1 MFDAALTPQHVPRD
15 VVVWNRLSRAW
26 IAALLLPVLALGAY
40 ALRVPPEP
48 VRSPGNAAAAAPRA
62 PALRDVL
69 VAQLER
75 NPRDG
80 RAWVLLARLETSAD
94 RHAEAAADYAKAVAA
109 STKVAADPAVWC
121 EYADA
126 VAMAQG
132 GLLAGQPRDLVMHAL
147 ALDAKHPKALEMA
160 GGVAFEAH
168 DYAAAA
174 KYWRELLAQIP
185 GTTREHGELAIAI
198 ARADELAGRR

>member
-1 MFDAALTPQHVPRD
+1 MSDATLRIPRVPRD
-15 VVVWNRLSRAW
+15 VVVWNRLSRVW
-26 IAALLLPVLALGAY
+26 IGALLLPVLALGAY
-40 ALRVPPEP
+40 ALRGPPDA
-48 VRSPGNAAAAAPRA
+48 VSGPGDAAAVAPRA

-80 RAWVLLARLETSAD
+80 RAWVLLARLETAAD

-126 VAMAQG
+126 LAMAQG

-147 ALDAKHPKALEMA
+147 ALDATHPKALEMA
-160 GGVAFEAH
+160 GGVAFEAG

-185 GTTREHGELAIAI
+185 GTKREHGELAIAI

>member
-1 MFDAALTPQHVPRD
+1 MSEAALNTPRLPRD

-26 IAALLLPVLALGAY
+26 IAALLVPVLAVGAY
-40 ALRVPPEP
+40 ALRGPPDA
-48 VRSPGNAAAAAPRA
+48 VRSSGDAAAVAPPA

-80 RAWVLLARLETSAD
+80 RAWVLLARLETAAD

-126 VAMAQG
+126 IAMTQG

-160 GGVAFEAH
+160 GGVAFEAG

>member
-1 MFDAALTPQHVPRD
+1 MPRD
-15 VVVWNRLSRAW
+15 AVVWNRLSRAW
-26 IAALLLPVLALGAY
+26 IAALLLPVLALGLY
-40 ALRVPPEP
+40 ALRGPPET
-48 VRSPGNAAAAAPRA
+48 VSGQDDAAAIAPRA
-62 PALRDVL
+62 PVLRDVL

-80 RAWVLLARLETSAD
+80 RAWVLLARLETTAD

-109 STKVAADPAVWC
+109 STKVAADPAIWC

-126 VAMAQG
+126 VAMTQG
-132 GLLAGQPRDLVMHAL
+132 GVLAGQPRDLVMHAL

-160 GGVAFEAH
+160 GGVAFEAR

>member
-1 MFDAALTPQHVPRD
+1 MSDAALSTSRLPRE

-26 IAALLLPVLALGAY
+26 IAALLLPVLAVGAY
-40 ALRVPPEP
+40 ALRGAPDA
-48 VRSPGNAAAAAPRA
+48 VRSPGEAAAVA
-62 PALRDVL
+62 PALRDAL
-69 VAQLER
+69 VAQLQR

-80 RAWVLLARLETSAD
+80 RAWVLLARLETAAD
-94 RHAEAAADYAKAVAA
+94 RHVEAAADYAKAVAA

-126 VAMAQG
+126 IAMTQG

-147 ALDAKHPKALEMA
+147 ALDASHPKALEMA
-160 GGVAFEAH
+160 GGVAFEAR

-185 GTTREHGELAIAI
+185 ETTREHEELAIAI

>member
-1 MFDAALTPQHVPRD
+1 MFDAVLRTPRMPRD
-15 VVVWNRLSRAW
+15 VVVWNRLSRRW
-26 IAALLLPVLALGAY
+26 IGALLLPVFALGAF
-40 ALRVPPEP
+40 ALHGPPNA
-48 VRSPGNAAAAAPRA
+48 VSSPGNEAAVAPG
-62 PALRDVL
+62 PPVLRDVL

-80 RAWVLLARLETSAD
+80 RAWVLLARLETVAD

-132 GLLAGQPRDLVMHAL
+132 GLLAGKPRDLVMHAL
-147 ALDAKHPKALEMA
+147 ALDARHPKALEMA
-160 GGVAFEAH
+160 GGVAFEER
-168 DYAAAA
+168 DYVAAA

-185 GTTREHGELAIAI
+185 GATREHGELAIAI

>member
-1 MFDAALTPQHVPRD
+1 MSDAALSTPRLPRE

-26 IAALLLPVLALGAY
+26 IAVLLLPVLALGAY
-40 ALRVPPEP
+40 ALRGSPDP
-48 VRSPGNAAAAAPRA
+48 VRSPADAAVVATPV
-62 PALRDVL
+62 PALHDAL
-69 VAQLER
+69 VAQLQR

-80 RAWVLLARLETSAD
+80 RAWVLLARLETAAD

-109 STKVAADPAVWC
+109 SAKVAADPAVWC

-126 VAMAQG
+126 IAMTQG

-160 GGVAFEAH
+160 GGVAFEAR

-198 ARADELAGRR
+198 ARADVLAGRK

>member
-1 MFDAALTPQHVPRD
+1 MP
-15 VVVWNRLSRAW
+15 
-26 IAALLLPVLALGAY
+26 LLVLGAY
-40 ALRVPPEP
+40 ALRGPSEP
-48 VRSPGNAAAAAPRA
+48 VIGSGDAAAVAPRA
-62 PALRDVL
+62 PALRDIL

-80 RAWVLLARLETSAD
+80 RAWVLLARLETAAD

-109 STKVAADPAVWC
+109 STKVAADPAIWC

-132 GLLAGQPRDLVMHAL
+132 GILAGQPRDLVMHAL
-147 ALDAKHPKALEMA
+147 ALDARHPKALEMA
-160 GGVAFEAH
+160 GGVAFEAR

-198 ARADELAGRR
+198 ARADERAGRR

>member
-1 MFDAALTPQHVPRD
+1 MSNAALNTQHMPRD

-40 ALRVPPEP
+40 ALRMPSGP
-48 VRSPGNAAAAAPRA
+48 VRSLDDAAVGAPRA

-69 VAQLER
+69 VAELER
-75 NPRDG
+75 NPRNG

-94 RHAEAAADYAKAVAA
+94 RHAEAATDYAKAVAA

-147 ALDAKHPKALEMA
+147 TLDARHPKALEMA
-160 GGVAFEAH
+160 GGVAFEAR

-185 GTTREHGELAIAI
+185 DTTREHRELAIAI